1 LVLYPG
7 DEDANCIIQN
17 ILVRGNEVY
26 NTGQDPDYGAGSGI
40 VVKGRVIDAIIENNY
55 VHDIPKANLIFV
67 NSNETNHFGYGPSN
81 IHIRYNILNANN
93 MGQGAILIYDGSSGS
108 DPKDLKIYGNLAYA
122 TAYNSSKLGGLW
134 LDSGL
139 GNTNTLLVYNNTFYN
154 APVTVN
160 NSAATF
166 PIFEF
171 KNNIVYQT
179 AGTAITGS
187 SKFTASSNNITTNPF
202 FKNVANPPTG
212 FSGTFGV
219 DLAPNTDGFSV
230 LSGSPA
236 IDTGTALVATYNLSI
251 NSLTRPNGSAWD
263 IGAYESNGASSA
275 LANQAPVVNAGP
287 DQSITLPASATL
299 AGSAT
304 DDGLPTG
311 STLTKSWST
320 VSGPGTV
327 TFGNAAAL
335 NTTANFSAAGTYTLR
350 LTASDSLLSSS
361 DDVVFTVIAAAAVN
375 LAPVVN
381 AGPDFTITLP
391 NGITLA
397 GSATDDGLPTGSTLT
412 KSWSKVSGPGT
423 VTFGNAAALNSTAN
437 FSAAGTY
444 TLRLTASD
452 SLLSS
457 SDDVVFTVIAAAA
470 VNLAPVV
477 NAGPDFTITLPNGIT
492 LAGSATDDGLPTGSA
507 LTISWSKV
515 SGPGTVTFGNA
526 AALNSTA
533 NFSAAGTYTLR
544 LTASDSL
551 LSSSDDVVFTVNAAA
566 AVNLAPVVN
575 AGPDFTITLPNG
587 ITLAGSATDDGLPTG
602 STLTKSWSKVSG
614 PGTVTFG
621 NAAALNST
629 ANFSAAGT
637 YTLRLTASDSL
648 LSSSDDVVFTV
659 IAAAAVNLAPVVNAG
674 PDQTIT
680 FPAAATLTGTA
691 TDDGLPSGT
700 LTKTW
705 TKVSG
710 PGTVVFVNASS
721 LNASATFSV
730 AGSYTLRLTVTDG
743 ALMSS
748 DDVIINVS
756 SCGAAVAGTITIMAN
771 ATDNVG
777 VASVQMK
784 LDGVNLGS
792 SITSAPYSFPWNT
805 LSAAN
810 GCHQISVVAQDAA
823 GNQGTASVSAL
834 VNNP

>member
-1 LVLYPG
+1 
-7 DEDANCIIQN
+7 
-17 ILVRGNEVY
+17 
-26 NTGQDPDYGAGSGI
+26 
-40 VVKGRVIDAIIENNY
+40 
-55 VHDIPKANLIFV
+55 
-67 NSNETNHFGYGPSN
+67 
-81 IHIRYNILNANN
+81 
-93 MGQGAILIYDGSSGS
+93 
-108 DPKDLKIYGNLAYA
+108 
-122 TAYNSSKLGGLW
+122 
-134 LDSGL
+134 
-139 GNTNTLLVYNNTFYN
+139 
-154 APVTVN
+154 
-160 NSAATF
+160 
-166 PIFEF
+166 
-171 KNNIVYQT
+171 
-179 AGTAITGS
+179 
-187 SKFTASSNNITTNPF
+187 
-202 FKNVANPPTG
+202 
-212 FSGTFGV
+212 
-219 DLAPNTDGFSV
+219 
-230 LSGSPA
+230 
-236 IDTGTALVATYNLSI
+236 
-251 NSLTRPNGSAWD
+251 
-263 IGAYESNGASSA
+263 
-275 LANQAPVVNAGP
+275 
-287 DQSITLPASATL
+287 
-299 AGSAT
+299 
-304 DDGLPTG
+304 
-311 STLTKSWST
+311 
-320 VSGPGTV
+320 
-327 TFGNAAAL
+327 
-335 NTTANFSAAGTYTLR
+335 
-350 LTASDSLLSSS
+350 
-361 DDVVFTVIAAAAVN
+361 VVFTVNAAPPVN

-457 SDDVVFTVIAAAA
+457 SDDVVFTV
-470 VNLAPVV
+470 
-477 NAGPDFTITLPNGIT
+477 
-492 LAGSATDDGLPTGSA
+492 
-507 LTISWSKV
+507 
-515 SGPGTVTFGNA
+515 NA
-526 AALNSTA
+526 A
-533 NFSAAGTYTLR
+533 
-544 LTASDSL
+544 
-551 LSSSDDVVFTVNAAA
+551 
-566 AVNLAPVVN
+566 P
-575 AGPDFTITLPNG
+575 
-587 ITLAGSATDDGLPTG
+587 AT
-602 STLTKSWSKVSG
+602 
-614 PGTVTFG
+614 
-621 NAAALNST
+621 
-629 ANFSAAGT
+629 
-637 YTLRLTASDSL
+637 
-648 LSSSDDVVFTV
+648 
-659 IAAAAVNLAPVVNAG
+659 NLAPVVNAG